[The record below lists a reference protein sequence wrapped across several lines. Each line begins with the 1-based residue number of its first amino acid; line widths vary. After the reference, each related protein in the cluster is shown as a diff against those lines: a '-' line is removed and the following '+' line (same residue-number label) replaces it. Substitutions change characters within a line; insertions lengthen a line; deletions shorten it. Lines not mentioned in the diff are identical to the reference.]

1 MVSTDARV
9 RPIAQRATFEAQIL
23 TEVLR
28 QDESRMPVHH
38 EGDAGK
44 TALSLPWL
52 TIDRSQDPGRE
63 SADCRGAAMA
73 VEGVPRRQA
82 DVLKEAI

>member
-44 TALSLPWL
+44 TAP
-52 TIDRSQDPGRE
+52 I
-63 SADCRGAAMA
+63 
-73 VEGVPRRQA
+73 PRRAVDLAQDSRRQSQPKHSGVA
-82 DVLKEAI
+82 RTRSAHAKPTF

>member
-44 TALSLPWL
+44 TAP
-52 TIDRSQDPGRE
+52 IPRRAVDRSQDNRRQ
-63 SADCRGAAMA
+63 SQNCRSTATA
-73 VEGVPRRQA
+73 VESVPSRQA

>member
-1 MVSTDARV
+1 VSQDV
-9 RPIAQRATFEAQIL
+9 RTWPVAQRAAVKAQIP

-28 QDESRMPVHH
+28 QNPSRRPVHH